1 MDWSSWGLSHTIDK
15 KVITKYEKLY
25 TKYWLAALLKANV
38 LSCPRRTKFYF
49 NACATEDILGGWGI
63 FWVAYKRWRGSL
75 FETLEARRSGAAKS
89 KVWSTSTWRPWVC
102 LYTLLYSLQMSMC
115 KSHTIQ
121 NVTGA
126 SWQCIKRQRK
136 SIIPQSSL
144 CLHLCI
150 CISSSLLKDEAWRAG
165 ENIQSFNPHVL
176 VRSFEMLTDA

>member
-1 MDWSSWGLSHTIDK
+1 MCCPVPEGQNFTSMHVQLKTFWEGEAFFGLH
-15 KVITKYEKLY
+15 
-25 TKYWLAALLKANV
+25 
-38 LSCPRRTKFYF
+38 
-49 NACATEDILGGWGI
+49 
-63 FWVAYKRWRGSL
+63 KRWRGSL
-75 FETLEARRSGAAKS
+75 FEKLKARRSGAAKS

-102 LYTLLYSLQMSMC
+102 LYMLLYTLQMSMC

-121 NVTGA
+121 NVTGGCLGWKKA

>member
-25 TKYWLAALLKANV
+25 TKYWLATLLKANV

-75 FETLEARRSGAAKS
+75 FEILEARRSGAAKS

-121 NVTGA
+121 NVTGGCLGWKKHPDNVSKGKGNPLYLRA
-126 SWQCIKRQRK
+126 PSVFIYV
-136 SIIPQSSL
+136 SVSL
-144 CLHLCI
+144 APC
-150 CISSSLLKDEAWRAG
+150 
-165 ENIQSFNPHVL
+165 
-176 VRSFEMLTDA
+176 